1 MKICLCSECL
11 LNYRFTFRIDRFRF
25 TQTSFPISLIL
36 YKVGSE
42 VCFLYYYFSV
52 YCNLFKELFLLCSL
66 ELDDRQRRRSFS
78 KADAKV
84 RGFRE
89 TRKCFRKKSV
99 GKHAFF
105 LLIDRIEEK
114 VGWYTL
120 YNIYRREE
128 G

>member
-89 TRKCFRKKSV
+89 TRKCFWKKV
-99 GKHAFF
+99 LENMRFF
-105 LLIDRIEEK
+105 F
-114 VGWYTL
+114 
-120 YNIYRREE
+120 
-128 G
+128 

>member
-1 MKICLCSECL
+1 MIICLCSECL

-36 YKVGSE
+36 YKAGSE

-89 TRKCFRKKSV
+89 TRKCFWKKV
-99 GKHAFF
+99 LENMRFF
-105 LLIDRIEEK
+105 F
-114 VGWYTL
+114 
-120 YNIYRREE
+120 
-128 G
+128 